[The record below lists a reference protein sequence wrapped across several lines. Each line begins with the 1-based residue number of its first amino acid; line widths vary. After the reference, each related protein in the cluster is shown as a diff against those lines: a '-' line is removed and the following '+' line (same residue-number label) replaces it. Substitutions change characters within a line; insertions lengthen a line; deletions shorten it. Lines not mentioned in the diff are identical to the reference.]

1 MGLTYK
7 LIGGN
12 FYVFPLEQVLENR
25 GITKDLFNVDNNAVI
40 DYNCIDNI
48 NKGAGLLLTHL
59 NNNSKIALV
68 VD

>member
-1 MGLTYK
+1 MGVTYK

-12 FYVFPLEQVLENR
+12 FYVFPLEQGLENR

-40 DYNCIDNI
+40 DYNYIDNI
-48 NKGAGLLLTHL
+48 NKGAKLLLTHL
-59 NNNSKIALV
+59 NKSSKIALV

>member
-48 NKGAGLLLTHL
+48 NKGAKLLLTHL

>member
-48 NKGAGLLLTHL
+48 NKGAELLLTHL